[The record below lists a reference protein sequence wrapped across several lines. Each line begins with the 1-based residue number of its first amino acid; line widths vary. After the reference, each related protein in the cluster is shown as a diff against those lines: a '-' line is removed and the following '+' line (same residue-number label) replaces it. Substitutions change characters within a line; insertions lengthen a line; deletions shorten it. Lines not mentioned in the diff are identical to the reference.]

1 MSFRPP
7 SLGFLYLVA
16 AVACFIGFFA
26 YIMRP
31 MWWELESEEQRNL
44 AEAAYLE
51 RIVDGAPKGKQAPW
65 LTDSLR
71 MYVAGQ
77 DLPAAEASFRRN
89 EKQREMAVFSTNR
102 VNAVPLQ
109 YEPSFADLAGRT
121 SAPSRLPETPYLDL
135 AQSFDWRSE
144 MSTNAGVLA
153 QAAHMQQQALIQEQV
168 VRMCWTSMRN
178 GQGAVRAVDE
188 EWQLFDLKRGEEA
201 IVERVVPPKSA
212 VLLEVR
218 VASQVSED
226 PSTNLGMRLVRAE
239 VQS

>member
-51 RIVDGAPKGKQAPW
+51 RIVEGAPKGKQAPW

-77 DLPAAEASFRRN
+77 DLAAAAR
-89 EKQREMAVFSTNR
+89 
-102 VNAVPLQ
+102 
-109 YEPSFADLAGRT
+109 
-121 SAPSRLPETPYLDL
+121 
-135 AQSFDWRSE
+135 
-144 MSTNAGVLA
+144 VLA
-153 QAAHMQQQALIQEQV
+153 KADQLGITLAPDVLVEVLPKTCWIVGAQEDRVLRAKQSAAVYLRNDSDQEQV

-178 GQGAVRAVDE
+178 GRGAVRAVDE
-188 EWQLFDLKRGEEA
+188 EWQLFDLKRGKEA

-212 VLLEVR
+212 VLLEAR
-218 VASQVSED
+218 VASQVSKD
-226 PSTNLGMRLVRAE
+226 PSAKLGMRLVRAE